1 MRVLSLLVMISL
13 SLMGCLTTQ
22 EKHYYQK
29 PNGEWISKRELDR
42 ICDQAL
48 RKAMRSVSKEDLQL
62 LTGVPINIAVSES
75 DNIIEKNSI
84 IQSDVPVIPPN
95 VTDTIIESK
104 IIWVDDTI
112 MGIPLRIGKYV
123 DE

>member
-75 DNIIEKNSI
+75 DNILDKISI
-84 IQSDVPVIPPN
+84 IQSHFPFIPPN
-95 VTDTIIESK
+95 VTDTIIVSK
-104 IIWVDDTI
+104 IIWVYDTI

>member
-1 MRVLSLLVMISL
+1 
-13 SLMGCLTTQ
+13 
-22 EKHYYQK
+22 
-29 PNGEWISKRELDR
+29 
-42 ICDQAL
+42 
-48 RKAMRSVSKEDLQL
+48 MRSVSKEDLQL

-112 MGIPLRIGKYV
+112 MGIPCKYGKED

>member
-1 MRVLSLLVMISL
+1 MKVLSLLVMISL
-13 SLMGCLTTQ
+13 SLTGCLTTQ

-29 PNGEWISKRELDR
+29 PNGEWISKKKLDR
-42 ICDQAL
+42 IFDRAL
-48 RKAMRSVSKEDLQL
+48 HKAFGSVSKKDLQL
-62 LTGVPINIAVSES
+62 LTGVPINIDVSAS
-75 DNIIEKNSI
+75 DNKVVDSI

-112 MGIPLRIGKYV
+112 MGIPCKYGKED